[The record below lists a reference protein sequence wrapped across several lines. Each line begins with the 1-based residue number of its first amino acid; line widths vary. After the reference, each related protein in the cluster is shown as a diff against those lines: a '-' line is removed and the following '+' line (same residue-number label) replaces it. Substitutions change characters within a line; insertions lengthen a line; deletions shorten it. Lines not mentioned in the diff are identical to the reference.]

1 MLFAHIFIYMLAI
14 AGQTARPNWLIYL
27 GNPWRVPLPTSGTY
41 ETKKK
46 VRLFLHIFSLRNKC
60 KKGEKYYF
68 EIFLLFRFLWNFLN
82 VEKL

>member
-1 MLFAHIFIYMLAI
+1 MLAI

-46 VRLFLHIFSLRNKC
+46 SSFIFTHIFPK
-60 KKGEKYYF
+60 EQM
-68 EIFLLFRFLWNFLN
+68 
-82 VEKL
+82 